1 MAGGVNSSA
10 SDTSRMRNSTSGS
23 GRGHGR
29 GPRHVTSHSRTS
41 QQGNQVPRVQ
51 SEEHM
56 CWALVTQRNSASMAV
71 EACDGATRVTQHQ
84 LSLCMSQPCWRLVT
98 CPMQSPHLLAPLGTC
113 LPPDICS
120 QDPVQGMPSSLLR
133 SSPDRRPPN
142 VASPAS
148 RPQQWPATTTQA
160 YSSRSRRGPR
170 PLWLSRRISR
180 PANNI
185 HTHHIMKNV

>member
-1 MAGGVNSSA
+1 VAGGVNSSA

-71 EACDGATRVTQHQ
+71 EACDGATGDTQHQ
-84 LSLCMSQPCWRLVT
+84 LLLACLNPVGGLSHAQCNHPTYLPLLARACPQASVPITLCKVCPPPC
-98 CPMQSPHLLAPLGTC
+98 SAPHLTGGLPMLHPPPAGPSNGPPPPRRHTAAGAEGALGPCGC
-113 LPPDICS
+113 L
-120 QDPVQGMPSSLLR
+120 GGSLGL
-133 SSPDRRPPN
+133 
-142 VASPAS
+142 
-148 RPQQWPATTTQA
+148 QTI
-160 YSSRSRRGPR
+160 YIHI
-170 PLWLSRRISR
+170 IS
-180 PANNI
+180 
-185 HTHHIMKNV
+185 